1 MKTGSVNFRV
11 FMQRAQPSKMRTIAR
26 MLGIFMMSFMSLA
39 LDGAPNRVILFLGD
53 SITAGYGLDVSQ
65 AYPELIQK
73 KIDSTGWNFK
83 TVNAGQSGDTTAGGL
98 SRLDWLLKN
107 KIDVLVLELGANDGL
122 RGVPVPQ
129 IKKNLQAII
138 DRTKTQYPG
147 VKIIIG
153 GMKVPPNFG
162 GEYGRQFEAIF
173 PELAKKNDATLIPF
187 ILQGVGGVRE
197 LNLADGIHPTAR
209 GQQIVAENVWKAL
222 QPALQSLA
230 RKTGGN
236 GISNS

>member
-1 MKTGSVNFRV
+1 MNT
-11 FMQRAQPSKMRTIAR
+11 AQPAKIALIAR
-26 MLGIFMMSFMSLA
+26 YLGIFMISVMSLA
-39 LDGAPNRVILFLGD
+39 LDRGSAGVILFLGD

-65 AYPELIQK
+65 AYPDLIQK
-73 KIDSTGWNFK
+73 KIESNRWNFK
-83 TVNAGQSGDTTAGGL
+83 IVNAGQSGDTTAGGL
-98 SRLDWLLKN
+98 ARLDWLLKN

-147 VKIIIG
+147 VKIIIA

-162 GEYGRQFEAIF
+162 GEYGRHFEAIF

-187 ILQGVGGVRE
+187 VLQGVGGIRE
-197 LNLADGIHPTAR
+197 LNLADGIHPTAK
-209 GQQIVAENVWKAL
+209 GQQIVADNVWRVL
-222 QPALQSLA
+222 QPE
-230 RKTGGN
+230 
-236 GISNS
+236 

>member
-1 MKTGSVNFRV
+1 M
-11 FMQRAQPSKMRTIAR
+11 I
-26 MLGIFMMSFMSLA
+26 SFMSLA
-39 LDGAPNRVILFLGD
+39 LDRAPNGVILFLGD

-73 KIDSTGWNFK
+73 KIDSSGWNFK

-147 VKIIIG
+147 VKIVIA
-153 GMKVPPNFG
+153 GMKIPPNLG

-173 PELAKKNDATLIPF
+173 PGLAKKNDATLIPF
-187 ILQGVGGVRE
+187 VLQGVGGVRE

-236 GISNS
+236 SVSSS